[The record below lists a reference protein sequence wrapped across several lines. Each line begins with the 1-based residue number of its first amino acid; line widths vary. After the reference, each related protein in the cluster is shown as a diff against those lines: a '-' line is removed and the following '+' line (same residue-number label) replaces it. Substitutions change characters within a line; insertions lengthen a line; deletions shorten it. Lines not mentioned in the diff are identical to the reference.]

1 MRDELGGLEAF
12 LSVAEK
18 RSFKAAA
25 EELGVTRSAVSQ
37 TILQVEERLGVRLLQ
52 RTTRSVGLTEAGKH
66 LYQGLKPAFADMR
79 ATLESLNE
87 LRSRP
92 SGTLRLN
99 VTSIAEDFLSERTLA
114 EFLAEYPDIKLDI
127 LVDDSPSDIVQQG
140 FDAGVRLGEVIDKD
154 MVAISISGEQRQLV
168 VGSPGYF
175 AAHGKPRH
183 PRELHAHACIG
194 WRMANGAPYHWE
206 FTEKGKDFELAI
218 DARVNTNE
226 KHLMLRLAC
235 DGAGLTIG
243 MEDTLRPYI
252 QRGELLPVLEDFCP
266 PFAGFYLYYP
276 SRAQIPLKLKALVQF
291 LRKRE
296 RSRERRK

>member
-1 MRDELGGLEAF
+1 MRDEFGGLAAF
-12 LSVAEK
+12 LAVAEK

-25 EELGVTRSAVSQ
+25 VELGVTRAAVSQ
-37 TILQVEERLGVRLLQ
+37 TIRQVEERLGVRLLQ
-52 RTTRSVGLTEAGKH
+52 RTTRSVGLTEAGEH
-66 LYQGLKPAFADMR
+66 LYRGLQPAFSDMR

-92 SGTLRLN
+92 SGTLRLSIS
-99 VTSIAEDFLSERTLA
+99 SIAEDFLSEKTLA

-127 LVDDSPSDIVQQG
+127 SVDDNPSGIFQQG
-140 FDAGVRLGEVIDKD
+140 FDAGVQLGEIIDKD
-154 MVAISISGEQRQLV
+154 MVAVSISGEQRQLV

-175 AAHGKPRH
+175 AVHGKPQH

-194 WRMANGAPYHWE
+194 WRMPNGATYRWE
-206 FTEKGKDFELAI
+206 FTEKGRDFEIAI

-235 DGAGLTIG
+235 DGVGLTIG
-243 MEDTLRPYI
+243 MEDSFRPYI
-252 QRGELLPVLEDFCP
+252 QRGELLPVLEEFCP

-276 SRAQIPLKLKALVQF
+276 SRAQTPLKLKALVEF
-291 LRKRE
+291 LRKRA
-296 RSRERRK
+296 RSRARRK